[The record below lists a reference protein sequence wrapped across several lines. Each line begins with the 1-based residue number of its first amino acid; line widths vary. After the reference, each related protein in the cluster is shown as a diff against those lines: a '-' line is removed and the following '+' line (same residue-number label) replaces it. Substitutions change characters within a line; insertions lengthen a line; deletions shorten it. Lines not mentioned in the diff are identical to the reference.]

1 MKFPNRSLISQ
12 MPLLRITQNH
22 RSALLILVLMPLL
35 IVLNGCEDQTIGPPL
50 VAPMGDE
57 RVAVLCEG
65 NFMWGNA
72 KLDII
77 STDTAGTRIWN
88 NAYESVNNKP
98 VGDVL
103 QSGIVAGNNLFL
115 SVNNSGK
122 VLGLDPKSLK
132 QTKSNTGL
140 KSPRNLLLVG
150 DKLWVSDLYA
160 NKISVLDTAN
170 LKTVKEIA
178 MPGWTETMVWWGGYV
193 AVAAYKGEV
202 LLVDPS
208 THVVAQTLQVD
219 SGALHLAVDAAMQL
233 WVGCSHNG
241 KASLTAFAM
250 GQINTIQVSR
260 WEMKGDVGSIQTSRN
275 GGTLFVS
282 RSNKIW
288 SFKADAQSEANMSV
302 LLDPAFKQLYGYCYD
317 PIANVLYCADAKDYV
332 SNGSVLRYPL
342 DNPSK
347 KVLLSTGVNPSGFVR
362 LP

>member
-1 MKFPNRSLISQ
+1 MKLSIKHSLNA
-12 MPLLRITQNH
+12 MANMRLKP
-22 RSALLILVLMPLL
+22 SAKTVLGCLIPVVLV
-35 IVLNGCEDQTIGPPL
+35 IHGCEDQVIGPPL

-72 KLDII
+72 KLDIVT
-77 STDTAGTRIWN
+77 TDTTGTRIWN

-98 VGDVL
+98 IGDVL
-103 QSGIVAGNNLFL
+103 QSGLVAGDNLFL

-122 VLGLDPKSLK
+122 VLGLDPQSLK
-132 QTKSNTGL
+132 QTKSNTTL

-150 DKLWVSDLYA
+150 DKLWVTDLYA

-178 MPGWTETMVWWGGYV
+178 APGWTESMVWWGGYV

-202 LLVDPS
+202 LLVDPA
-208 THVVAQTLQVD
+208 TQTVAQTLQVD

-233 WVGCSHNG
+233 WVGCSYNG

-250 GQINTIQVSR
+250 GQVKVIQVAR
-260 WEMKGDVGSIQTSRN
+260 WDMTGDLGNIQTSRN

-302 LLDPAFKQLYGYCYD
+302 LLDPVFAQLYGYYYD
-317 PIANVLYCADAKDYV
+317 AVANVLYCADAKDYV
-332 SNGSVLRYPL
+332 SNGVVLRYPL

-347 KVLLSTGVNPSGFVR
+347 KTVLSTGVNPSGFVR